1 MGYDIEGVG
10 RSVEHLAHKVSSL
23 TDAVTDNVKDTLRG
37 DRIADAAVQRLERFA
52 INHYTPTRNP
62 SSTPTA

>member
-23 TDAVTDNVKDTLRG
+23 TDAVTDNVKEDKGSNMG
-37 DRIADAAVQRLERFA
+37 DIAGLLALM
-52 INHYTPTRNP
+52 
-62 SSTPTA
+62 

>member
-23 TDAVTDNVKDTLRG
+23 TDA
-37 DRIADAAVQRLERFA
+37 AVARLEAFA
-52 INHYTPTRNP
+52 INHYTPTRTA
-62 SSTPTA
+62 SSGGTGA

>member
-23 TDAVTDNVKDTLRG
+23 TDAVTDNVK
-37 DRIADAAVQRLERFA
+37 
-52 INHYTPTRNP
+52 
-62 SSTPTA
+62 